1 MEGNGKFI
9 HENGDYYIG
18 QFRNNLANGK
28 GTEYDVFGVIIYE
41 GDFVDDVRN
50 GDGKLFYENGSY
62 YIGGFKNGERDGDG
76 EEFDKD
82 GKMVRFVTYKNGEWV
97 KSDEIEVSEGEEYG
111 EEGAEEGAEGGCNW
125 EEEGGEGEEP
135 IGHNFC

>member
-9 HENGDYYIG
+9 HENGDYYIV

-62 YIGGFKNGERDGDG
+62 YIGGLKMEKEREMEKNLI
-76 EEFDKD
+76 KM
-82 GKMVRFVTYKNGEWV
+82 GKCCVL
-97 KSDEIEVSEGEEYG
+97 
-111 EEGAEEGAEGGCNW
+111 
-125 EEEGGEGEEP
+125 
-135 IGHNFC
+135 

>member
-1 MEGNGKFI
+1 MNYNLINKWILFNGKGTKYTQNNIIIYEGDFVDGLMEGNGKFI

-50 GDGKLFYENGSY
+50 GDGKLFYENVSY
-62 YIGGFKNGERDGDG
+62 YIGGLKMEKEMEMEKNLI
-76 EEFDKD
+76 KM
-82 GKMVRFVTYKNGEWV
+82 GKCCVL
-97 KSDEIEVSEGEEYG
+97 
-111 EEGAEEGAEGGCNW
+111 
-125 EEEGGEGEEP
+125 
-135 IGHNFC
+135 

>member
-1 MEGNGKFI
+1 MMLEMEMENYFI
-9 HENGDYYIG
+9 
-18 QFRNNLANGK
+18 K
-28 GTEYDVFGVIIYE
+28 
-41 GDFVDDVRN
+41 
-50 GDGKLFYENGSY
+50 NGSY

-97 KSDEIEVSEGEEYG
+97 KSDEIEGHEGEEERG

-125 EEEGGEGEEP
+125 EEEGEGGEEEGEEGGEEGGEEYGEEGAEGAEGGCNWEEEGGEGV
-135 IGHNFC
+135 GHNFCLGEVVA

>member
-1 MEGNGKFI
+1 MNYNLINKWILFNGKGTKYTQNGKIIYEGDFVDGLMEGNGKFI

-50 GDGKLFYENGSY
+50 GDG
-62 YIGGFKNGERDGDG
+62 

-82 GKMVRFVTYKNGEWV
+82 GKMLRFVTYKNGECV
-97 KSDEIEVSEGEEYG
+97 KSGEIEVSK
-111 EEGAEEGAEGGCNW
+111 GG
-125 EEEGGEGEEP
+125 
-135 IGHNFC
+135 